1 AALIFCRYTPRAGPC
16 PLSLH
21 DALPILGWWVRR
33 RASQRVRPAMAVGIA
48 VVVVPSFIA
57 SLLWTNSN
65 AAAAFFVTP
74 TRLWE
79 LGLGAMVAIGA
90 GLWQRLPR
98 PVSAVLG
105 WAGLAAVLPRGGSLG

>member
-79 LGLGAMVAIGA
+79 LGLGARSEEHTSELQSRFDLVC
-90 GLWQRLPR
+90 RL
-98 PVSAVLG
+98 L
-105 WAGLAAVLPRGGSLG
+105 LEKKYI